1 VFDIEGCNAGEV
13 TAEFMNMQRD
23 SKKTVMKFAIKG
35 DSEEKAQELYKF
47 AGRNVKLAVQPSQ
60 MTIDDFYSEDDHDG
74 SVDVDEDEN
83 QLSLFDESAAASEIE
98 DILPF

>member
-1 VFDIEGCNAGEV
+1 
-13 TAEFMNMQRD
+13 MNMQRD